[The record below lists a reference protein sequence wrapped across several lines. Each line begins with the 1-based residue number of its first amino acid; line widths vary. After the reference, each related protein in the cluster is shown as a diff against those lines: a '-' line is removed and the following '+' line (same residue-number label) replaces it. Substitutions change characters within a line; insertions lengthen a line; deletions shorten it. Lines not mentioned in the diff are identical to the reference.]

1 MSAGE
6 ALLRAAPALTVAAML
21 GPVVAGLAGAA
32 APAFGWFPALGG
44 EEVGLAQF
52 RALLAAPGFAQSAWL
67 SFSTGMAAT
76 LISLGLVALIMA
88 GWQGARVFRV
98 IERALSPLLAAP
110 HAAAAFGLAFLIA
123 PSGWIARALS
133 PWATGWE
140 RPPDLLI
147 VNDPNGL
154 ALIAGLVAKE
164 APFLFLMTLAA
175 LSQADTERSRMI
187 AGALGHGRVSGW
199 IKTVFPRVYPQIR
212 LPVYAALAF
221 SMSAVDV
228 ALILGPTT
236 PAPLSVLVLRWMN
249 DPDLALRFRGA
260 AAAMAQLGLVVGA
273 LGLWRVGE
281 ILIASIGSRWIAGG
295 GRGLCEPALRGL
307 GLFTAILSVTAV
319 GGGLLGLGVWSFA
332 GYWSFPDFTP
342 DGLSLRTWERSLP
355 TLAAPAG
362 ATALIAVAATAAAI
376 ILTLACLEA
385 ETRRGRRPSRAIWL
399 LYLPLI
405 APQIAFLPGLQMLAL
420 AAGLNGGAAAVILGH
435 LVFVLPYVF
444 LSLADPWRALDPRF
458 ALSAGAL
465 GAGSGRVFLLV
476 RLPLLLRPVLIAA
489 AVGFA
494 VSVGQYLPTLLL
506 GGGRIGTL
514 TTEAVALAAGGDRR
528 LIGVY
533 ALALTAAAFAPFA
546 AALLTPR
553 ALWRNRRGMRV

>member
-1 MSAGE
+1 MSAAG
-6 ALLRAAPALTVAAML
+6 AFLRAAPALTIAAML
-21 GPVVAGLAGAA
+21 GPVLAGMAGVA

-44 EEVGLAQF
+44 DEFGLAQF
-52 RALLAAPGFAQSAWL
+52 RALSRLPNFTQAAWL

-76 LISLGLVALIMA
+76 LISLAIVALIMA
-88 GWQGARVFRV
+88 GWQGTCAFRV

-123 PSGWIARALS
+123 PSGWVARAFS

-140 RPPDLLI
+140 QAPDLLI

-164 APFLFLMTLAA
+164 APFLFLMALAA
-175 LSQADTERSRMI
+175 LDQVQAEQSRMV
-187 AGALGHGRVSGW
+187 AATLGHGRVSGW

-212 LPVYAALAF
+212 LPVYAVLAF

-236 PAPLSVLVLRWMN
+236 PAPLSVLVLQWMN
-249 DPDLALRFRGA
+249 DPDVALRFRGA
-260 AAAMAQLGLVVGA
+260 AAAMAQLGLVVAA

-281 ILIASIGSRWIAGG
+281 LLIAVLGRRWVAGG
-295 GRGLCEPALRGL
+295 GRGMCEPALRGL
-307 GLFTAILSVTAV
+307 GLFVAVASAAAV
-319 GGGLLGLGVWSFA
+319 GAGLLGLGLWSFA

-342 DGLSLRTWERSLP
+342 DALSLRTWARSLP
-355 TLAAPAG
+355 TLAAPAA
-362 ATALIAVAATAAAI
+362 ATALIGLAAMAAAMV
-376 ILTLACLEA
+376 LTLACLET
-385 ETRRGRRPSRAIWL
+385 ETRRGRRPSRAVWL

-420 AAGLNGGAAAVILGH
+420 AAGLNGGTGAVMLGH

-458 ALSAGAL
+458 ALGAGAL
-465 GAGSGRVFLLV
+465 GAGPGRVFLLV
-476 RLPLLLRPVLIAA
+476 RLPLLLPPILAAA

-506 GGGRIGTL
+506 GGGRVGTL

-546 AALLTPR
+546 IALTAPR
-553 ALWRNRRGMRV
+553 ALWRNRRGMRT